1 MSLINQNVINLLEG
15 ETYSNNAMKAYS
27 AINEQSNEAAAE
39 QLSNGFT
46 PENTE
51 NPDDEAVAQFI
62 AQSAKDHVKDSC
74 GIA

>member
-27 AINEQSNEAAAE
+27 AINGQSYNDAAE
-39 QLSNGFT
+39 QLSNGFV
-46 PENTE
+46 PENTA

-62 AQSAKDHVKDSC
+62 AQSAKDHVKDAC
-74 GIA
+74 GIE